1 MSAPTPYD
9 TNDSPFLELRTPFSN
24 TEACRMV
31 ILLVL
36 VPVRLLI
43 AVLACC
49 IVAVINTLAAW
60 NWPVAQPLTE
70 RRRAW
75 VLFSKEFL
83 IVVLWMLGFRVKVKG
98 RENIAKAEALGSVVV
113 FNHVS
118 YVDAPAIMWLL
129 APSGVGKSSV
139 SNVPIIKYVVR
150 AYQAVF
156 FHEEKPQRP
165 GSSTPSKPKKDIKN
179 PVAYVVTGSVT
190 EVLQKRVSEPSYGR
204 PGGFPMVCMA
214 PEGTCGDGRGLLEF
228 RTGAF
233 VLGRPVLPV
242 CLKYAIKEHNP
253 AWTQVYSELWHLVRL
268 MCQWRN
274 DLEII
279 ILPPY
284 IPSDEEKANPKL
296 FAANVRQLMA
306 KAMDQPLLPHNHA
319 HFLALKKLKV
329 TVDWSGTKVLAPPGV
344 VDQGGKIDFSR
355 HGFLQ

>member
-1 MSAPTPYD
+1 MSATHYD
-9 TNDSPFLELRTPFSN
+9 TNASPFLELRTPF
-24 TEACRMV
+24 TDKEAWRMLV
-31 ILLVL
+31 LLPL
-36 VPVRLLI
+36 VPVRLFI
-43 AVLACC
+43 AILTCC
-49 IVAVINTLAAW
+49 LVALINTLSAW
-60 NWPVAQPLTE
+60 NWPVAEPLTE

-98 RENIAKAEALGSVVV
+98 RENIAKAEALGAVIV

-139 SNVPIIKYVVR
+139 ASIPVLKYVVR
-150 AYQAVF
+150 AYQAVY
-156 FHEEKPQRP
+156 FHEEKPQRLAVR
-165 GSSTPSKPKKDIKN
+165 
-179 PVAYVVTGSVT
+179 VAA
-190 EVLQKRVSEPSYGR
+190 PSYGK
-204 PGGFPMVCMA
+204 PGGFPMLCMA
-214 PEGTCGDGRGLLEF
+214 PEGTCSDGRGLLEF

-242 CLKYAIKEHNP
+242 CLKYTINGHNP

-274 DLEII
+274 DLEIT

-284 IPSDEEKANPKL
+284 IPTDMERSSPKDY
-296 FAANVRQLMA
+296 AANVRALMA
-306 KAMDQPLLPHNHA
+306 RAMCQPLLPQSHS

-329 TVDWSGTKVLAPPGV
+329 FVDWSGTKVLAPPGV
-344 VDQGGKIDFSR
+344 MDVDGKINFTK
-355 HGFLQ
+355 HGLLQ